1 MHLPKLIACLAV
13 LSAAASQPD
22 SPTAPAP
29 QASGAALKPSRSA
42 GAAPAN
48 APSSPVAPPTLHVRI
63 GLDGNACGITLPAG
77 GAPKVGKAGLI
88 VWLHGGMRSQNREKG
103 FDAHRGWL
111 DYLPARRYYVCS
123 PSAYAGAEWPTPQ
136 GLGHIETLI
145 DYMLKTY
152 PIDPRDISMVGVSD
166 GSLGVITYS
175 LQGSR
180 PLRERVLISSAPQ
193 LVLPLESLPG
203 QTRFTQ
209 GGWDFVQG
217 GKDRLFPADQ
227 VFPYLAQFQSL
238 YPNARVHPF
247 PEGEHDFSWY
257 SEHAPALLRTFFAD
271 SRTASGKNRS
281 PANSA
286 PAPKGISGIGMDQ
299 KPAQTPE

>member
-1 MHLPKLIACLAV
+1 MVSPTLIACLAAFAAV
-13 LSAAASQPD
+13 ASHPSPSHAAEAPAAGAARQSAAASAA
-22 SPTAPAP
+22 TPATV
-29 QASGAALKPSRSA
+29 
-42 GAAPAN
+42 AAPE
-48 APSSPVAPPTLHVRI
+48 APPTLHVRI
-63 GLDGNACGITLPAG
+63 GLDSNACGITLPAG

-88 VWLHGGMRSQNREKG
+88 VWLHGGMRSQNRDKG

-111 DYLPARRYYVCS
+111 DYIPARRYYVCS

-136 GLGHIETLI
+136 GLGHIEALI

-152 PIDPRDISMVGVSD
+152 PIDPSELSMVGVSD

-193 LVLPLESLPG
+193 LVLPLGSLPG
-203 QTRFTQ
+203 QARFADGT
-209 GGWDFVQG
+209 WDFVQG

-227 VFPYLAQFQSL
+227 VFPYLAQFQAL

-247 PEGEHDFSWY
+247 PEGEHDVSWY
-257 SEHAPALLRTFFAD
+257 AEHAPALLRTFFAD
-271 SRTASGKNRS
+271 SRTASGKPHP
-281 PANSA
+281 PAKPAA
-286 PAPKGISGIGMDQ
+286 PPKVVSGAGMDQ
-299 KPAQTPE
+299 KPAQTRE